1 MNCGSTPPFRFVSRT
16 RFDDAHERRLWVSQ
30 SSAKQ
35 CVPMLALQDFEPWAH
50 VNNQVVCTILPETS
64 RGLSFLGRASDL
76 LPMPVDPVVSAR
88 WNGFTR
94 REVLVTADSGALIER
109 PAHTRTQH
117 AIRLLVL
124 LDRTGEPVTDGD
136 PPAAVKALRSELRLQ
151 AMDFWMRN
159 PDYLADELIAAVESG
174 DLVASF
180 LDVARSLLDD
190 PEPDLHYYPMPRWFY
205 GAYEAIDD
213 AMALLETYGLAT
225 FRRSGAPGSKS
236 HRNQMFLTAPG
247 ARAVASLT
255 ADPVL
260 HWYVRQAEL
269 VALVA
274 GDTVGSKLKERQ
286 YEQATYAGTEL
297 GLDIAPIAEYVR
309 DRLDRLE
316 SGAAGSGGGGA

>member
-1 MNCGSTPPFRFVSRT
+1 M
-16 RFDDAHERRLWVSQ
+16 
-30 SSAKQ
+30 
-35 CVPMLALQDFEPWAH
+35 
-50 VNNQVVCTILPETS
+50 
-64 RGLSFLGRASDL
+64 
-76 LPMPVDPVVSAR
+76 
-88 WNGFTR
+88 
-94 REVLVTADSGALIER
+94 TADSAAPIER

-124 LDRTGEPVTDGD
+124 MDRTGEGVADGD
-136 PPAAVKALRSELRLQ
+136 PPAAVKAVRSELRLQ

-159 PDYLADELIAAVESG
+159 PDYLADELISAVDSG
-174 DLVASF
+174 ALADGF
-180 LDVARSLLDD
+180 LGIARGLLDD

-225 FRRSGAPGSKS
+225 FRRSGVPGSKS
-236 HRNQMFLTAPG
+236 HRNQMFLTAAG
-247 ARAVASLT
+247 ERAVGELT

-260 HWYVRQAEL
+260 GWYVRQAEL

-297 GLDIAPIAEYVR
+297 GLDIAPIAEHVR
-309 DRLDRLE
+309 KRLDGLG
-316 SGAAGSGGGGA
+316 SGTAVSGGGAA

>member
-1 MNCGSTPPFRFVSRT
+1 M
-16 RFDDAHERRLWVSQ
+16 A
-30 SSAKQ
+30 A
-35 CVPMLALQDFEPWAH
+35 DFAGP
-50 VNNQVVCTILPETS
+50 
-64 RGLSFLGRASDL
+64 
-76 LPMPVDPVVSAR
+76 
-88 WNGFTR
+88 
-94 REVLVTADSGALIER
+94 IER

-124 LDRTGEPVTDGD
+124 MDRTGEVVADGD
-136 PPAAVKALRSELRLQ
+136 PSAAVKAVRSELRLQ

-159 PDYLADELIAAVESG
+159 PDYLADELISGVESG
-174 DLVASF
+174 ALAAGM

-225 FRRSGAPGSKS
+225 FRRSGEPGSKS
-236 HRNQMFLTAPG
+236 YRNLMFLTAAG
-247 ARAVASLT
+247 ERAVVELA

-260 HWYVRQAEL
+260 GWYVRQAEL
-269 VALVA
+269 VELVA

-297 GLDIAPIAEYVR
+297 GLDIAPIAEHVR
-309 DRLDRLE
+309 SRLDGFR
-316 SGAAGSGGGGA
+316 SSAAASGGVGV

>member
-1 MNCGSTPPFRFVSRT
+1 MV
-16 RFDDAHERRLWVSQ
+16 
-30 SSAKQ
+30 
-35 CVPMLALQDFEPWAH
+35 
-50 VNNQVVCTILPETS
+50 
-64 RGLSFLGRASDL
+64 
-76 LPMPVDPVVSAR
+76 
-88 WNGFTR
+88 
-94 REVLVTADSGALIER
+94 ADSAAPIER

-124 LDRTGEPVTDGD
+124 MDRTGVPVADGD
-136 PPAAVKALRSELRLQ
+136 PSAAVKAVRSELRLQ

-159 PDYLADELIAAVESG
+159 PDYLADELISAVQSG
-174 DLVASF
+174 ALADGM
-180 LDVARSLLDD
+180 LDIARSLLDD

-225 FRRSGAPGSKS
+225 FRRSGEPGSKS
-236 HRNQMFLTAPG
+236 YRNQMFVTAAG
-247 ARAVASLT
+247 ERAVAELA

-260 HWYVRQAEL
+260 GWYVRQAEL

-297 GLDIAPIAEYVR
+297 GLDIAPIAEHVR
-309 DRLDRLE
+309 QRL
-316 SGAAGSGGGGA
+316 GGHAQGVGSGGGGA

>member
-1 MNCGSTPPFRFVSRT
+1 M
-16 RFDDAHERRLWVSQ
+16 A
-30 SSAKQ
+30 A
-35 CVPMLALQDFEPWAH
+35 DFAGP
-50 VNNQVVCTILPETS
+50 
-64 RGLSFLGRASDL
+64 
-76 LPMPVDPVVSAR
+76 
-88 WNGFTR
+88 
-94 REVLVTADSGALIER
+94 IER

-124 LDRTGEPVTDGD
+124 MDRTGEVVADGD
-136 PPAAVKALRSELRLQ
+136 PPAAVKAVRSELRLQ

-159 PDYLADELIAAVESG
+159 PDYLADELISGVESG
-174 DLVASF
+174 TLAAGM

-225 FRRSGAPGSKS
+225 FRRSGEPGSKS
-236 HRNQMFLTAPG
+236 YRNQMFLTAAG
-247 ARAVASLT
+247 ERAVVELA

-260 HWYVRQAEL
+260 GWYVRQAEL
-269 VALVA
+269 VELVA

-297 GLDIAPIAEYVR
+297 GLDIAPIAERVR
-309 DRLDRLE
+309 SRLDELRP
-316 SGAAGSGGGGA
+316 SAAASRGVGV

>member
-1 MNCGSTPPFRFVSRT
+1 M
-16 RFDDAHERRLWVSQ
+16 A
-30 SSAKQ
+30 
-35 CVPMLALQDFEPWAH
+35 
-50 VNNQVVCTILPETS
+50 
-64 RGLSFLGRASDL
+64 
-76 LPMPVDPVVSAR
+76 
-88 WNGFTR
+88 
-94 REVLVTADSGALIER
+94 ADSAAPIER

-124 LDRTGEPVTDGD
+124 LDRTGEGVADGD
-136 PPAAVKALRSELRLQ
+136 PPAAVKAVRSELRLQ

-159 PDYLADELIAAVESG
+159 PDYLADELISAVESDALADG
-174 DLVASF
+174 F
-180 LDVARSLLDD
+180 LGIAKSLLDD

-225 FRRSGAPGSKS
+225 FRRAGEPGSKS
-236 HRNQMFLTAPG
+236 YRNQMFLTAAG
-247 ARAVASLT
+247 ERAVGELT

-260 HWYVRQAEL
+260 GWYVRQAEL

-297 GLDIAPIAEYVR
+297 GLDIAPIAEHVR
-309 DRLDRLE
+309 KRLDGL
-316 SGAAGSGGGGA
+316 GSGTAVFRGGGA